1 MLPLYAAQ
9 LINSV
14 LINGAL
20 SQQEFIESVTIYKV
34 IIAKQ
39 PQLNTIPCSLLFNHH
54 NEKLIGTCLLINMK
68 YFKSCTIKLTTGML
82 FSKQP

>member
-1 MLPLYAAQ
+1 M
-9 LINSV
+9 

-20 SQQEFIESVTIYKV
+20 SHQEFIESVIIYKV

-39 PQLNTIPCSLLFNHH
+39 PQLNTIPCSLLLKRH
-54 NEKLIGTCLLINMK
+54 NVKLIGTCLLINMN
-68 YFKSCTIKLTTGML
+68 YFKSCTIKLTAGML

>member
-1 MLPLYAAQ
+1 MQAAQ

-14 LINGAL
+14 LINSAL
-20 SQQEFIESVTIYKV
+20 SHQEFIESVIIYRV

-39 PQLNTIPCSLLFNHH
+39 PQLNTIPCSLLLKHH
-54 NEKLIGTCLLINMK
+54 NVKLIGTCLLINMK